1 MHHATTIIKGTIATE
16 PWSSPT
22 AKCRC
27 HRPRSPS
34 REREAISWVAC
45 SIEAGS
51 ASPGP
56 MKDSHGDA
64 LVPRIDGGDDVMD
77 RLVAGSTSSAA
88 PEPYVP
94 DYGFGFHDLFG
105 KEGHTGYA
113 PMPELP
119 PMPEPN
125 NDSADPLFGAFNG
138 GDVAISATSTTL
150 SASLGLGGIAV
161 NPPGKPASK
170 KKGVGKEP
178 RNYATRKKGGDAE
191 LQQLFAL
198 VDKYGNHWTT
208 IVEEIE
214 GFTLGQVRHHGRK
227 YLDEKKERKENLLE
241 VSGMCLQ
248 TL

>member
-1 MHHATTIIKGTIATE
+1 MEFSNFEMPLSPLWIPQQGTE
-16 PWSSPT
+16 GD
-22 AKCRC
+22 
-27 HRPRSPS
+27 H
-34 REREAISWVAC
+34 VG

-51 ASPGP
+51 AAPGP

-77 RLVAGSTSSAA
+77 RVVAGSISSAA

-94 DYGFGFHDLFG
+94 VYGLNFHDLFG
-105 KEGHTGYA
+105 EEGHTGYA

-119 PMPEPN
+119 PMSEPDN
-125 NDSADPLFGAFNG
+125 ADPMSALCATSTGLRDSADPLFGAFNS
-138 GDVAISATSTTL
+138 GDAATSTTTTTL

-161 NPPGKPASK
+161 NPSRKPASK

-227 YLDEKKERKENLLE
+227 YLDEKKERKENLLK